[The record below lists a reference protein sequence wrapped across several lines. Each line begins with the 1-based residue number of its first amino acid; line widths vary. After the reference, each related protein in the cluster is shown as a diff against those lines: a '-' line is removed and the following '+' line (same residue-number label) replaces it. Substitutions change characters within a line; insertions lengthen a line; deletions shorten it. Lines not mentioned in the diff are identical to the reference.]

1 MLIKTLVV
9 GQIETNCYIVTD
21 EKTLKCAVI
30 DPGDESGTILS
41 YIESNKL
48 TVEAIFLTHGHFD
61 HNLAVYA
68 VREETGAPVYIHM
81 ADAVSENARNQF
93 KLTADKAVRFYKEGD
108 EQRVGGLIF
117 RVIET
122 PGHSPGSVTLHCE
135 NALFTG
141 DTLFRGSAG
150 RTDLGEGDIRQ
161 LLRSLYRL
169 YRFDG
174 DFEVYP
180 GHMDATTLDRE
191 RRFNE
196 FMRYAC
202 EENGAAESGGR

>member
-21 EKTLKCAVI
+21 EKSLECAVI
-30 DPGDESGTILS
+30 DPGDESNMILD

-68 VREETGAPVYIHM
+68 VHEATGAPIWINKK
-81 ADAVSENARNQF
+81 DAVSAGARDQF
-93 KLTADKAVRFYKEGD
+93 KLTANEHVRFYSEGD
-108 EQRVGGLIF
+108 SLDVGGLSF
-117 RVIET
+117 TVLET
-122 PGHSPGSVTLHCE
+122 PGHSPGSVTLQCE

-141 DTLFRGSAG
+141 DTLFRDSAG
-150 RTDLGEGDIRQ
+150 RTDLGEGNVQ
-161 LLRSLYRL
+161 TLLRSLYRL
-169 YRFDG
+169 SQLNG

-180 GHMDATTLDRE
+180 GHMDASTLDRE
-191 RRFNE
+191 RRFNG
-196 FMRYAC
+196 YLKY
-202 EENGAAESGGR
+202 AAEELSGK